1 MIFNNIPSAQE
12 RANLSKDLY
21 DDLISTIEQH
31 ATMSS
36 LTVPEVVGV
45 LEIIKL
51 EIMENAGVEDDDG
64 EDDQ

>member
-45 LEIIKL
+45 LEI
-51 EIMENAGVEDDDG
+51 MENAGGEDDD
-64 EDDQ
+64 EENDQ